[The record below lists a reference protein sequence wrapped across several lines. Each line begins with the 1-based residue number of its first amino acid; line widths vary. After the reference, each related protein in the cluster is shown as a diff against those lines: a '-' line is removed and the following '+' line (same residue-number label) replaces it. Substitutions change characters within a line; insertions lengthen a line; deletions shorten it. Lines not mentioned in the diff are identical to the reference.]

1 MDEFRAALVLLAI
14 AFAPTNKIYQQGLT
28 LFLWLPAMVFAWSAR
43 ERLKEVWR
51 QQRWMCLMVA
61 ALAVWGIVSLMWT
74 NTDDPSREAK
84 RCSISACSCCF
95 SRYLPVVGPSR
106 SSA

>member
-1 MDEFRAALVLLAI
+1 LLV
-14 AFAPTNKIYQQGLT
+14 
-28 LFLWLPAMVFAWSAR
+28 AR

-84 RCSISACSCCF
+84 RLLYIGVSCCF
-95 SRYLPVVGPSR
+95 PGICLWSDRAGHPR
-106 SSA
+106 